1 MFVLSSVCVWGVGV
15 LGDIFWKQVDRCD
28 LAGCQERSGQNGGR
42 QGGIGVSEWSLTMS
56 GFVF

>member
-1 MFVLSSVCVWGVGV
+1 MLSSVCVWGVGV